1 MTRPTTGFAA
11 PRRRCVL
18 RPTKRVLCIMKTL
31 LSGAAVALLLV
42 TSNAVADGMPRRATM
57 VAPIPAPT
65 PIWTGFYIG
74 VGVGGAFATHD
85 HSGDLDGLRLFHDD
99 RGDARFF
106 GTVTVG
112 YDAQFSS
119 RWVAGVFVDYDF
131 GNRGSD
137 SSFANL
143 GPLNNVHLSSEHGN
157 AWSLGGR
164 LGFLSS
170 PTTLLYASAGWTQV
184 SFDGDVSFSFG
195 GTQHS
200 RSFDIERDGWFLGAG
215 IETQLGWLS
224 SNWSLRAE
232 YRFTQLDDDHRRF
245 NFAQGSRLEFDHD
258 IDIHS
263 VRAVLSYKFGR
274 QVGAPW

>member
-1 MTRPTTGFAA
+1 M
-11 PRRRCVL
+11 L
-18 RPTKRVLCIMKTL
+18 RQAKRDLHMMKTL
-31 LSGAAVALLLV
+31 LAGAVAALFM

-57 VAPIPAPT
+57 VAPTPPPT

-85 HSGDLDGLRLFHDD
+85 HSADLDGLRLFDHD

-112 YDAQFSS
+112 YDQLFSS
-119 RWVAGVFVDYDF
+119 RWVAGVFLDYDF
-131 GNRGSD
+131 GNRDSD
-137 SSFANL
+137 SRFPLL
-143 GPLNNVHLSSEHGN
+143 GDLTDVHLSHEHGH
-157 AWSLGGR
+157 AWSIGGR

-170 PTTLLYASAGWTQV
+170 PTTLLYVSIGWTQV
-184 SFDGDVSFSFG
+184 SFDGDLSFSFD

-200 RSFDIERDGWFLGAG
+200 RSFDIDRDGMFLGAG

-232 YRFTQLDDDHRRF
+232 YRFTRHDDDQRSFTFDDGACGELCR
-245 NFAQGSRLEFDHD
+245 RLEFDHD
-258 IDIHS
+258 IDVHS
-263 VRAVLSYKFGR
+263 VRVVLSYKFG
-274 QVGAPW
+274 QLMGAPW

>member
-1 MTRPTTGFAA
+1 M
-11 PRRRCVL
+11 
-18 RPTKRVLCIMKTL
+18 MKTL
-31 LSGAAVALLLV
+31 LAGAAVALMFM

-57 VAPIPAPT
+57 VAPTPVPT

-74 VGVGGAFATHD
+74 VGLGGAFATHD
-85 HSGDLDGLRLFHDD
+85 HSANRVLDGEVRERLFDDD

-112 YDAQFSS
+112 YDALFSP

-131 GNRGSD
+131 GNRESN
-137 SSFANL
+137 SRFTEL
-143 GPLNNVHLSSEHGN
+143 GPLNDVRLSHDHGH
-157 AWSLGGR
+157 AWSIGGR

-170 PTTLLYASAGWTQV
+170 PTTLLYVSIGWTQV
-184 SFDGDVSFSFG
+184 SFDGDLSFSFD

-200 RSFDIERDGWFLGAG
+200 RSFDIDRDGMFLGAG

-232 YRFTQLDDDHRRF
+232 YRFTRPDDDRRSF
-245 NFAQGSRLEFDHD
+245 TFDDGACGALCRRLELDHD
-258 IDIHS
+258 IDVHS
-263 VRAVLSYKFGR
+263 VRAVLSYKFG
-274 QVGAPW
+274 QHVGALW